1 MKINVILKKE
11 AVDPKKITE
20 QDHVVVLDILLAT
33 TTIVSLLQHRAKEI
47 YPVIDKM
54 EALSL
59 CEELGNDSCLLIGEE
74 KGRLIE
80 GFLAPN
86 PLSLQEAVCDK
97 SIILSTTNG
106 TVAIGRVNRAKQ
118 VYVACLLNGRAVAR
132 ELVQERQEDENIH
145 IVCSGSSNQF
155 CMEDFYGAGFFI
167 DELLQAYDGKKV
179 ELSDSA
185 LSAHLFYDKYRSQV
199 EGERVL
205 RQSSVGRMLI
215 EQGFSEDISYVN
227 QRNVYE
233 VVPKLVGQK
242 VKI

>member
-33 TTIVSLLQHRAKEI
+33 TTIVSLLQHRAEEV

-59 CEELGNDSCLLIGEE
+59 WEELGKDTCLLIGEE
-74 KGRLIE
+74 EGRLIE
-80 GFLAPN
+80 GFMAPN

-118 VYVACLLNGRAVAR
+118 VYIASL
-132 ELVQERQEDENIH
+132 
-145 IVCSGSSNQF
+145 
-155 CMEDFYGAGFFI
+155 
-167 DELLQAYDGKKV
+167 
-179 ELSDSA
+179 
-185 LSAHLFYDKYRSQV
+185 
-199 EGERVL
+199 
-205 RQSSVGRMLI
+205 
-215 EQGFSEDISYVN
+215 
-227 QRNVYE
+227 
-233 VVPKLVGQK
+233 
-242 VKI
+242 